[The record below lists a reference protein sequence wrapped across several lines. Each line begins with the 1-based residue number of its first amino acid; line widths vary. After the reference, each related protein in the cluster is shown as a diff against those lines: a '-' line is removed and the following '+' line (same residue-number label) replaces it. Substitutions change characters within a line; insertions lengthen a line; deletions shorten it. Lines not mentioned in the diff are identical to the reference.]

1 MKNKAITSRD
11 EDFAKWYTDVVKA
24 AKLADYSNVKGCV
37 ILEPNGYAIWEKMQS
52 VLDARFK
59 QLGHQN
65 VYMPVLIPES
75 LLKKE
80 GELICSNH
88 GSFKAWLEFMM
99 EEEAEF
105 GEKIIL
111 ERGKYTVDSLTLYK
125 TMEKRLKTVKED
137 ENAIILFPYPMVLD
151 MQSDGE
157 LNMLHF
163 CGDMFSS
170 IFEELRKNGIVGN
183 RQIYT
188 IYPSADNKMV
198 LRCLNTNQR
207 EYIVSEEMSK
217 VFAYSFSLL

>member
-1 MKNKAITSRD
+1 MELKKIATLSDDLKKFIRSGNYEPYILKLINRSKLIFPGEYERN
-11 EDFAKWYTDVVKA
+11 EVQSESQCDFYNVRTGEKYE
-24 AKLADYSNVKGCV
+24 AKLPFD
-37 ILEPNGYAIWEKMQS
+37 
-52 VLDARFK
+52 
-59 QLGHQN
+59 
-65 VYMPVLIPES
+65 
-75 LLKKE
+75 KKE

-88 GSFKAWLEFMM
+88 GSFNAWLEFMM